1 MKTLADYLN
10 EKGLDPAKTI
20 VSYKGEIYPPGTDLK
35 AIAYTPGEVVE
46 TFRIVAGG

>member
-1 MKTLADYLN
+1 MKTLADYLV

-20 VSYKGEIYPPGTDLK
+20 VSYQGEIYPPGTDFK
-35 AIAYTPGEVVE
+35 AVAYTEGEVVE